1 MKCTKYSFNLTYNQ
15 ESAKTLSF
23 KYIHF
28 PFVFVLCICLFVCLF
43 FFFSVFAIFKDH
55 APIPSLFFQGI
66 HLFLNSC
73 LSISY
78 RVSIW
83 PHDEWVT
90 GISIPGGGARC
101 WTLGNFDSL
110 CKVMMSRPVFAVK
123 KPRARFFKNQYG
135 KFISY
140 SWSLSRIFSTVTVLL
155 SFGDSYLKENNV
167 CRENSDINLLVSL
180 TNHPKPWCF
189 EINNPG

>member
-1 MKCTKYSFNLTYNQ
+1 M
-15 ESAKTLSF
+15 
-23 KYIHF
+23 H
-28 PFVFVLCICLFVCLF
+28 LFVCLF
-43 FFFSVFAIFKDH
+43 FFQFLQSLKIMRPYPVCFSRASIYFWILVYPFHTALAYGH
-55 APIPSLFFQGI
+55 MMNELLAYLF
-66 HLFLNSC
+66 
-73 LSISY
+73 
-78 RVSIW
+78 R
-83 PHDEWVT
+83 
-90 GISIPGGGARC
+90 GGGGRVARC